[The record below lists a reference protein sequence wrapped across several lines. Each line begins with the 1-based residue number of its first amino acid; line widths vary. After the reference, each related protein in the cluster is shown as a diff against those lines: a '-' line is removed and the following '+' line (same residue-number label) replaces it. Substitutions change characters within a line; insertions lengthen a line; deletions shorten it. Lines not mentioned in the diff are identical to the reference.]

1 MVIFNMRGPNP
12 LVHRND
18 PLVFDGTALIDEF
31 CFEFYMFALVEHD
44 VKKGSGVIHLKL
56 Y

>member
-1 MVIFNMRGPNP
+1 MRGPNH
-12 LVHRND
+12 L
-18 PLVFDGTALIDEF
+18 LVFGDAALIDEF

-44 VKKGSGVIHLKL
+44 VKIGSGVIHLKL